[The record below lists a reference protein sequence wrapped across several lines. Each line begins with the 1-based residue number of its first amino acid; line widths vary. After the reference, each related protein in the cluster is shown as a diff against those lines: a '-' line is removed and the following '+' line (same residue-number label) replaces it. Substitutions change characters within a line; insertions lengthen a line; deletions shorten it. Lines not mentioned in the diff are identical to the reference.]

1 MYFGA
6 IYFALYTGVLI
17 ISSMYLN
24 GTEYL
29 SDKIKD
35 LKEKGI
41 TQREIAL
48 KMNISESKVSSLLN
62 MKE

>member
-1 MYFGA
+1 
-6 IYFALYTGVLI
+6 
-17 ISSMYLN
+17 MYLN

-62 MKE
+62 RKE